1 MGVLTQGERYQVLYK
16 ARIAGLNELWN
27 DFHSEL
33 TLPQPDP
40 IWTQIVNRLL
50 FNSPLIYALE
60 QMQGRICM
68 QERTK
73 STLLTRMCIYSDE
86 LICTCKH
93 V

>member
-1 MGVLTQGERYQVLYK
+1 MLYK

-50 FNSPLIYALE
+50 FNSPLI
-60 QMQGRICM
+60 
-68 QERTK
+68 
-73 STLLTRMCIYSDE
+73 SCIGADAGQNMHAGKDKKY
-86 LICTCKH
+86 TFN
-93 V
+93 

>member
-16 ARIAGLNELWN
+16 AQIAGLNELWN

-50 FNSPLIYALE
+50 FNSPLI
-60 QMQGRICM
+60 
-68 QERTK
+68 
-73 STLLTRMCIYSDE
+73 SCIGADAGQNMHAGEDKKY
-86 LICTCKH
+86 TFN
-93 V
+93 